1 MREYTIEIDTR
12 TFEKIWNIKINYV
25 VIPLSSYFKIGDKF
39 NIIPKSTD
47 NSGQQNKCVETVIR
61 DVCYSHENIK
71 AGMCIINFIHK
82 RTKFLSL

>member
-1 MREYTIEIDTR
+1 MPEYTIEIDTQ
-12 TFEKIWNIKINYV
+12 TFEKIWKIEINYV
-25 VIPLSSYFKIGDKF
+25 VIPLSSFFKKGDII
-39 NIIPKSTD
+39 NIKPKNTD